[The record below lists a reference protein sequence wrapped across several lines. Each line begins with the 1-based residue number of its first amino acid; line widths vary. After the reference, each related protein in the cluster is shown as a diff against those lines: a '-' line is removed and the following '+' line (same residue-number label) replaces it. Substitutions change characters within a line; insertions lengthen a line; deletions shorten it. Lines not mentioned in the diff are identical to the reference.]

1 MSERWTPES
10 WRSKPVLQVP
20 DYPDAKALADVE
32 AQLATFPP
40 LVFAGEARNLKKALA
55 RVAAGEAFLLQGGDC
70 AESFAEHG
78 ANNIRDFF
86 RVLLQMAVVLTY
98 AGAVPVVKVGR
109 VAGQFAKPRSSP
121 MEKIDGVELPSYRG
135 DIVNDIA
142 FTKQARVPDPQR
154 QLMAY
159 RQSAATLNLLRA
171 FATGG
176 YANLGSVHQWMLGF
190 LKDSPQSRRYKELAD
205 RISDALNFMRA
216 CGLDLEAH
224 PELRATDFYTS
235 HEALLLGYEQAMTR
249 VDSTTGDWYATSG
262 HMIWIGD
269 RTRQLDHGHIEY
281 FRGIKNP
288 IGLKCGPSLKPDE
301 LLKLIDV
308 LNPDNEPG
316 RLTLIGRFG
325 SDKIGEHLPNMIR
338 AVKREGKVVVWSCDP
353 MHGNTITSTSG
364 YKTRPFD
371 RILSEVKSFFAIH
384 AAEGTHAGGVHLE
397 MTGQDVTECLGGAR
411 AITDE
416 DLNDRYHTVCD
427 PRLNAEQSIDMAF
440 LVAELLK
447 QERAG
452 KVSRCPPQ
460 RGSRTLLRIWKATIN
475 SRNGLAFAF
484 HSEQAVREEIVALL
498 LSLPLAW
505 FVGATAMRAVE
516 LICAVAFVL
525 VVELLNTAIE
535 KLADRLT
542 MDHDKQIG
550 RVKDMGS
557 AAVGV
562 ALLMAGAFWIIA
574 IIERLGFL

>member
-1 MSERWTPES
+1 M
-10 WRSKPVLQVP
+10 
-20 DYPDAKALADVE
+20 
-32 AQLATFPP
+32 
-40 LVFAGEARNLKKALA
+40 
-55 RVAAGEAFLLQGGDC
+55 
-70 AESFAEHG
+70 
-78 ANNIRDFF
+78 
-86 RVLLQMAVVLTY
+86 
-98 AGAVPVVKVGR
+98 
-109 VAGQFAKPRSSP
+109 
-121 MEKIDGVELPSYRG
+121 
-135 DIVNDIA
+135 
-142 FTKQARVPDPQR
+142 PDPQR

-176 YANLGSVHQWMLGF
+176 FANLGSVHQWMLGF

-216 CGLDLEAH
+216 CGLDLESH

-235 HEALLLGYEQAMTR
+235 HEALLLGYEQAFTR

-269 RTRQLDHGHIEY
+269 RTRQLDHGHVEY

-301 LLKLIDV
+301 LLKLIDM

-316 RLTLIGRFG
+316 RLTLINRFG
-325 SDKIGEHLPNMIR
+325 SDKVGDHLPALIR
-338 AVKREGKVVVWSCDP
+338 AVQREGRVVVWSCDP
-353 MHGNTITSTSG
+353 MHGNTITSNSG

-397 MTGQDVTECLGGAR
+397 MTGQDVTECIGGAR

-440 LVAELLK
+440 LIAELL
-447 QERAG
+447 EAG
-452 KVSRCPPQ
+452 TRRQGPADAGRSGALTCC
-460 RGSRTLLRIWKATIN
+460 GSGGPRSIRVTASLLRSA
-475 SRNGLAFAF
+475 RNRRSARSSCALA
-484 HSEQAVREEIVALL
+484 
-498 LSLPLAW
+498 LSVPLAW
-505 FVGATAMRAVE
+505 LIGATTMRRVE
-516 LICAVAFVL
+516 LVATVVLVL

-542 MDHDKQIG
+542 TDHDPQIG

-562 ALLMAGAFWIIA
+562 ALLMAGGSGCSPSSNAWARSKAGTRNNLLIFFTYYFI
-574 IIERLGFL
+574 FF